1 MGWAFILFALTM
13 RSKPFLIF
21 DTDALEGMAI
31 SSPKLY
37 SCFVTDINVSQ
48 FGQLKQTSEISD
60 KDYREEKS
68 ETCQL
73 LQISGQ
79 NRKCQIN

>member
-48 FGQLKQTSEISD
+48 FG
-60 KDYREEKS
+60 
-68 ETCQL
+68 
-73 LQISGQ
+73 
-79 NRKCQIN
+79 